1 MNRVGSYHQR
11 RKLAKKLLVGGI
23 YLLAAGGHIPCVSAQ
38 TAAGQSAPPL
48 PPGAPPAAGTGA
60 DSASV
65 DSNAGVLQL
74 IVVTAERRVEDLQHV
89 AATVTV
95 LQGDSLLSQGRI
107 TTQQILEDVPNV
119 VYAQANQVAGGG
131 AGGGDNPNG
140 NITIRGVQSTQ
151 QTSGIA
157 GPSATATYVDGVFQ
171 GIGGDYDVNRVEVL
185 AGPQGTL
192 YGRSA
197 TGGVVAFHTNDP
209 ELNRFGGDV
218 YAEYGT
224 ADLINGT
231 AAVNLPVGDQFAI
244 RVAAHD
250 YQRDGWWWDP
260 QGGFSRTKEGRVKAL
275 WQPTSQ
281 AKLLLSAS
289 TEVINAHS
297 SGQTPVLSA
306 PTTIDYSN
314 WPARALTPNVPAATT
329 RFDQYAATFDYDFGG
344 ETLTYEGSLHTYSR
358 NGFSGYYV
366 SQSGVQDTQAAVPL
380 DQFNTQELRLA
391 SDPGSMLTWLVGAN
405 FYSQLYHFS
414 ATSLQEEGYE
424 GGPGIAPGTVDP
436 NPAATPGT
444 FMFSQ
449 INWGDVKDYGVF
461 TEETYPVTDSFKLTA
476 GMRYDKTEV
485 DPSAGYVFN
494 QNLDGFL
501 SSLSPPQNADFSLVN
516 AESTYDNVTYKLRAA
531 YDLTPRNL
539 VYGMVSTG
547 FLPGDTQVTPVV
559 NIVNAFQGKP
569 VTVGFKVLPFSQE
582 RLTAYEVGTKNRMLS
597 DTLQINGD
605 VYYYDYQGY
614 QEAVNTQPNSPIP
627 AFATVSVPVRMAG
640 AELDAVWLPTRTD
653 RITLMAGT
661 VNARI
666 TSFPGVTSQYIGQKT
681 LPGVVPVSAALIYA
695 HSFDL
700 PAGSLLVPRVEARY
714 MGGDYVEVLTPE
726 ELDNSAFDH
735 QAAYG
740 IYDFDLTWSSPGG
753 MYTAAAYARNI
764 GGTIYKTY
772 LNGGSSFGASTTTVV
787 PSDPRTFGVSFN
799 VHF

>member
-1 MNRVGSYHQR
+1 MNHVWSHHPR
-11 RKLAKKLLVGGI
+11 RKLTNKWIVGGA
-23 YLLAAGGHIPCVSAQ
+23 YLLAAGGHVPGLLAQ
-38 TAAGQSAPPL
+38 TAAGQAAPPP
-48 PPGAPPAAGTGA
+48 PPGTQAPA
-60 DSASV
+60 DSGTASAANSSS
-65 DSNAGVLQL
+65 DVLQL
-74 IVVTAERRVEDLQHV
+74 VVVTAERRVEDLQHV

-95 LQGDSLLSQGRI
+95 LQGSSLLSQGRI

-119 VYAQANQVAGGG
+119 VYAPPNQVAGGG

-151 QTSGIA
+151 QTAGIA
-157 GPSATATYVDGVFQ
+157 GPSATASYVDGVFQ

-197 TGGVVAFHTNDP
+197 TGGVVAFHTNEPVLDQF
-209 ELNRFGGDV
+209 NGDV
-218 YAEYGT
+218 YGEYGT
-224 ADLINGT
+224 AALVNST
-231 AAVNLPVGDQFAI
+231 AVVNLPVGDQLAI

-250 YQRDGWWWDP
+250 YQRNGWWWDP
-260 QGGFSRTKEGRVKAL
+260 EGGSSRTEEGRVEAL

-289 TEVINAHS
+289 TELIDAHS

-306 PTTIDYSN
+306 PTIIDYSN
-314 WPARALTPNVPAATT
+314 WPAQALTPNVPTAST
-329 RFDQYAATFDYDFGG
+329 RFNQYAATFNYDFGG
-344 ETLTYEGSLHTYSR
+344 ETLTYEGSMHTYSR

-391 SDPGSMLTWLVGAN
+391 SDPDSKLTWLVGAS
-405 FYSQLYHFS
+405 FYSQLYRYS

-449 INWGDVKDYGVF
+449 VNWGGVKDYGVF
-461 TEETYPVTDSFKLTA
+461 TEETYPVTDSLRLTA
-476 GMRYDKTEV
+476 GLRYDKTEV

-501 SSLSPPQNADFSLVN
+501 SSLSPPQNANFSLVN
-516 AESTYDNVTYKLRAA
+516 AESSYDNVTYKLRAA
-531 YDLTPRNL
+531 YDVTPRNM

-547 FLPGDTQVTPVV
+547 FLPGNTQVTPVV
-559 NIVNAFQGKP
+559 NIVNAFMGKP

-582 RLTAYEVGTKNRMLS
+582 RLTAYEVGTKNRLLG
-597 DTLQINGD
+597 DTFQINGD

-627 AFATVSVPVRMAG
+627 AFATVSVPVRMMG
-640 AELDAVWLPTRTD
+640 AELEGVWLPTGVD
-653 RITLMAGT
+653 RLTLMAGT

-681 LPGVVPVSAALIYA
+681 LPGVVPVSVSLIYE
-695 HSFDL
+695 HTFDL

-726 ELDNSAFDH
+726 QLVNSAYDH
-735 QAAYG
+735 QAAYE
-740 IYDFDLTWSSPGG
+740 IYDFDLTWNSPSG
-753 MYTAAAYARNI
+753 MYTATAYARNI
-764 GGTIYKTY
+764 GDTIYKTY
-772 LNGGSSFGASTTTVV
+772 LNGGASFAANTTTVI